1 MLCGLSEK
9 GRCKQVF
16 SKGDVSKECEV
27 SDNKNQKRCKRK
39 SIKNNPKEKPK
50 KNTKKICPKGK
61 ILNPKTNRCIIDRKK
76 NIKSK
81 KQKKK
86 CPPGKIL
93 NTKTNRCIIDRS
105 IPEGKII
112 DFNYRCKPDYI
123 YNPQTQRCVKK
134 DGPTGKKL
142 MITSVTDKIGGP
154 ISMQYYKVKVNNVM
168 KHFLLFGDEHTQYV
182 EHTSP
187 EIIEITTL
195 TKKIIRKS
203 PHCIDI
209 FSENPLQHDLPK
221 GKKIQ
226 KYNSPLNAM
235 RNEFYGCPIHHVKG
249 AKCNYDNLRYQNWD
263 LRFKSEPGSYK
274 WLSNPYDELLMKY
287 FGEYGDIVM
296 RFSKTNII
304 LYILGFTES
313 FKEKIKG
320 NVYLTPKSIEQ
331 QMDKYFDERIEKRLK
346 RQTFVDLV
354 SDKEFF
360 QSTRKLIRKEYN
372 KCIKTVKFP
381 KDLLET
387 FIKTYLEIHDETN
400 NTDFTL
406 VFTDSYT
413 ICRMFMKYDN
423 NKKSPKKCKEKGK
436 QNTSKHI
443 IYYAGDLHTRN
454 ICKFLENMF
463 GVKPIYTTRGLY
475 PHGKNNK
482 LIRIND
488 IRDHK
493 GEKLDDIESVDDLFK
508 DFYE

>member
-1 MLCGLSEK
+1 MLCGLSDK
-9 GRCKQVF
+9 GRCKQVY
-16 SKGDVSKECEV
+16 SKEDISDKCET

-39 SIKNNPKEKPK
+39 SVKKNPKINPK
-50 KNTKKICPKGK
+50 GNPKVSKKICPKGK

-76 NIKSK
+76 QKTK
-81 KQKKK
+81 KKK

-93 NTKTNRCIIDRS
+93 NPKTNRCIIDRKL
-105 IPEGKII
+105 PEGKVI
-112 DFNYRCKPDYI
+112 DFKYRCKPDYI

-154 ISMQYYKVKVNNVM
+154 VSMHYYKVKVNNVM
-168 KHFLLFGDEHTQYV
+168 KHFLLFGDVHTQYV

-195 TKKIIRKS
+195 VKKIIRKS

-209 FSENPLQHDLPK
+209 FSENPPHHDLPK

-226 KYNSPLNAM
+226 KYSSPLNAM
-235 RNEFYGCPIHHVKG
+235 RNEFYGCPVHHMSGVK
-249 AKCNYDNLRYQNWD
+249 CHYDNLRYQNWD
-263 LRFKSEPGSYK
+263 LRFKVVPGSYK

-296 RFSKTNII
+296 NFGKTNII
-304 LYILGFTES
+304 LYILGFTE
-313 FKEKIKG
+313 KIKG
-320 NVYLTPKSIEQ
+320 NVYQTPKRIEQ
-331 QMDKYFDERIEKRLK
+331 QMDEYFDERIEKRLK
-346 RQTFVDLV
+346 RETFVDLV

-372 KCIKTVKFP
+372 KCIRSVKFP
-381 KDLLET
+381 KDLIET
-387 FIKTYLEIHDETN
+387 FIKTYLTIHDEIN
-400 NTDFTL
+400 NKDFTL
-406 VFTDSYT
+406 VFTDFYT

-423 NKKSPKKCKEKGK
+423 NKSTPKKCKEKGK

-463 GVKPIYTTRGLY
+463 GVKPIYTTNWTHPKGI
-475 PHGKNNK
+475 KNK
-482 LIRIND
+482 LIHLNNITN
-488 IRDHK
+488 HL
-493 GEKLDDIESVDDLFK
+493 GYPLEDIESVDDLFK

>member
-16 SKGDVSKECEV
+16 SKEDASDDCEM

-39 SIKNNPKEKPK
+39 SVKKNPKVSK
-50 KNTKKICPKGK
+50 KKCPKGK

-81 KQKKK
+81 KK

-105 IPEGKII
+105 IPEDKVI
-112 DFNYRCKPDYI
+112 DFKYRCKPDYI

-142 MITSVTDKIGGP
+142 MITSVTNTIGGP
-154 ISMQYYKVKVNNVM
+154 ISMSYYKVKVNNVM
-168 KHFLLFGDEHTQYV
+168 KHFLLFGDQHTQYV
-182 EHTSP
+182 QHTSP

-209 FSENPLQHDLPK
+209 FSENPPHHELPK

-226 KYNSPLNAM
+226 KYSSPLNAM
-235 RNEFYGCPIHHVKG
+235 RNEFYGCPVHHMSGV
-249 AKCNYDNLRYQNWD
+249 KCNYDNLRYQNWD
-263 LRFKSEPGSYK
+263 LRFKAEPGSYK
-274 WLSNPYDELLMKY
+274 WKCNPYDELLMKY
-287 FGEYGDIVM
+287 FGEYGDIIL
-296 RFSKTNII
+296 RFGKTNII
-304 LYILGFTES
+304 LYILGFTE
-313 FKEKIKG
+313 KIKG
-320 NVYLTPKSIEQ
+320 NIYQTPKRIEQ
-331 QMDKYFDERIEKRLK
+331 QIDEYFNERIEERLK
-346 RQTFVDLV
+346 RKTFVDLV

-387 FIKTYLEIHDETN
+387 FIKTYLAIHDEIK

-406 VFTDSYT
+406 VFTDFYT
-413 ICRMFMKYDN
+413 ICRMFMEYD
-423 NKKSPKKCKEKGK
+423 KDKRTPKKCKEKGK

-454 ICKFLENMF
+454 ISKFLENMF
-463 GVKPIYTTRGLY
+463 GVKSIYTTRHKY
-475 PHGKNNK
+475 PYGKNDK

-493 GEKLDDIESVDDLFK
+493 GKKLNDIKCVDDLFK
-508 DFYE
+508 DFYD